1 MVPAL
6 EDPTAWE
13 VALVEVGLG
22 MDVHVEV
29 GVYVVASFGGLG
41 GSSALEG
48 REGCKG
54 AADASALVA
63 PAGAKRL
70 AGLVAENG
78 LARGGVAVDG
88 VLRENGV
95 AAGRLVLCSAAA
107 AGAFDE
113 FDAGRTGIPV
123 TCRLAEMTAWE
134 GFGAGRGTGGEGR
147 GTQRTGWEECRY

>member
-1 MVPAL
+1 MLSRRL
-6 EDPTAWE
+6 EDLAAAARWR
-13 VALVEVGLG
+13 
-22 MDVHVEV
+22 
-29 GVYVVASFGGLG
+29 
-41 GSSALEG
+41 G
-48 REGCKG
+48 REGGKG

-78 LARGGVAVDG
+78 LARRSVAAGG
-88 VLRENGV
+88 VLREDGV

-113 FDAGRTGIPV
+113 FSTGRTGIPV
-123 TCRLAEMTAWE
+123 TCRLAEMAAWE

-147 GTQRTGWEECRY
+147 GTRRTGWEECRH